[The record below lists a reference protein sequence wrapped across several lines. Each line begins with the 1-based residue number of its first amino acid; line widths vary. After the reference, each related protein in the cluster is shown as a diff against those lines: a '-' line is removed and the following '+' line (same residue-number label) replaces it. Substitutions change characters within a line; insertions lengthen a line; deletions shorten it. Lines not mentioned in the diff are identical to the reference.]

1 MWAWQFCMG
10 VAVLC
15 CVAVF
20 GGFRWQFWSV
30 FWQFWAVLDRFG
42 GFSQFC
48 AFCGR

>member
-1 MWAWQFCMG
+1 MG

-30 FWQFWAVLDRFG
+30 L
-42 GFSQFC
+42 
-48 AFCGR
+48 GRLVGVAKSLLERKK